1 MMGQWI
7 DETETL
13 RTTKMARGGRD
24 YLLGVVDA
32 EAEFMESVANELLTA
47 CCRIWM
53 RKGNELTEAFGT
65 AVFERYLNLFFKERR
80 LFFFRRLERKKR
92 KSEDGPLVP
101 QFSQEDRKAAVDQY
115 ERLLRVLQAR
125 LRLRVAAGVDAFAPA
140 IQVLRVTRSKR
151 RGGKAS
157 NSKKRS
163 IILDAIR
170 MNLTGREYCKCLD
183 SYKVPPSNQWLAY
196 EWPNSYEKAYLASP
210 KWKKRIQDEKC
221 NYRRRA
227 AIPSSISFPS
237 SLVTP
242 LLTSNRKR
250 GDLAP
255 QHWRILSL
263 TRQFGMTQMRELPKC
278 ARFNL

>member
-1 MMGQWI
+1 MSAIPGVGTALAVKGGAMVRRARKVKLEEALAEIDADVEKSREFIIRTMMGQWI

-65 AVFERYLNLFFKERR
+65 AVFERYLNPFFKERR

-125 LRLRVAAGVDAFAPA
+125 LRLRVAAGVDAADSLGPDPA
-140 IQVLRVTRSKR
+140 AVRRDDQVRHGST
-151 RGGKAS
+151 
-157 NSKKRS
+157 
-163 IILDAIR
+163 
-170 MNLTGREYCKCLD
+170 
-183 SYKVPPSNQWLAY
+183 
-196 EWPNSYEKAYLASP
+196 
-210 KWKKRIQDEKC
+210 
-221 NYRRRA
+221 
-227 AIPSSISFPS
+227 
-237 SLVTP
+237 
-242 LLTSNRKR
+242 
-250 GDLAP
+250 
-255 QHWRILSL
+255 
-263 TRQFGMTQMRELPKC
+263 
-278 ARFNL
+278 ARHR